1 MVDQGIN
8 FAIWISMRDISTQ
21 DGCPSMDKLAE
32 KILHEFDIDTSEM
45 KDNIQSH
52 LSRNLSMISTSG
64 KKALL
69 IFDNADSLIS
79 DNDVFSQLRLILANK
94 KLKGDIKAVF
104 TSRTN
109 ITTDDDDFHKIELR
123 CLSPDECKHYLNLSL
138 KSDTLIERETLIDK
152 IAGLSHGLPLAL
164 KILVSEMNESEN
176 KECLLDYL
184 KDVEQ
189 DPAQTVNENEEVQ
202 MFRLFEASFTNM
214 DTGQLNLMKLLA
226 VFPSSFSYEYMD
238 KLSKCVKFK
247 ARFIQK
253 LRKKGL
259 VERQEPCFLIHPYL
273 CEFVRQEKW
282 LSGDKELYER
292 AYEEVFL
299 TSLFELGKRSLEKD
313 AYPESRSEFVNER
326 NNFLHLMAS
335 IREKI
340 SQKRGGTES
349 LSFLKGILDRQ
360 TSEYVSVMI
369 FVLGLVHPATL
380 IDFYE
385 DCERLVTFEMKPNI
399 WSIRHELMMKC
410 YDEELTKP
418 EDYIIFDDCASV
430 LTDSRVIQNKV
441 WQAGKSKK
449 VVDESVKNALLK
461 EVQELEKRA
470 KGMKCPKMQAYFGR
484 KVCKDSAMFYKGKNE
499 YKKAK
504 KAYEN
509 ALAICEN
516 VFGTSWQTFDC
527 YQQLAMFYSGG
538 KNTKKAL
545 QNFNKAE
552 ELAEKMEIRNDR
564 QYNAHLLNKGRFL
577 VSTGKPE
584 NINEGMGLLQN
595 HLELL
600 NIESDSNYWAMTVK
614 CLATVDPVYYDK
626 VIPYLCTLKCP
637 RKQLLEL
644 VTIKFEFEITQVEND
659 FDEEMMKP
667 KGLAAVNDLK
677 KAVEHVTI
685 ILDYDKVEQSKLQL
699 LEFRSL
705 WWKLLALRTDY
716 VLFLTERADYANRAL
731 AKWEMDD
738 ADDVK
743 RERYR
748 LEEIIKESK
757 DVDPNQEE
765 MLRREIQEAGRSEEP
780 KKRYITLLQG
790 IEEHQVL
797 WTGFVRFLGKNDSSY
812 YELIL
817 PYLQNRE
824 ILSESLLK
832 LVADVFESRIDSVKF
847 KTDEVVVKQISSKAI
862 EDLKS
867 AIEYVTSIEQRV
879 NNGDENN
886 NNNNNYN
893 KLVPYLF
900 LWNKLLA
907 IETDH
912 CLTNSERCPF
922 ATEAL
927 RIATTATNIK
937 LDDYARKSLRFLK
950 DWSTKN
956 ITFEQ
961 LQMRQQ
967 LLIANTKALQ
977 GADMQG
983 QLEAKY
989 KNFLHVSKGY
999 PNLQLQLIKY
1009 VLQREMVAQ
1018 ETYPEYLG
1026 ILVDLI
1032 GEERLTSGLDL
1043 QVVIDHLPTT
1053 LQRDNSLQC
1062 QKEGLSLCESLNDC
1076 LKVTRMK
1083 CSAYLQK
1090 KFAFQLLK
1098 IMSVDA
1104 NDNLLD
1110 LQSRLRYANAALK
1123 LDNKFHFT
1131 SKEAD
1136 FAEFRQQMEDIVKN
1150 N

>member
-1 MVDQGIN
+1 MVDKGLN
-8 FAIWISMRDISTQ
+8 FAIWISMRDISIQ

-32 KILHEFDIDTSEM
+32 KILHEFEIDTSEM
-45 KDNIQSH
+45 RDNIQSY

-79 DNDVFSQLRLILANK
+79 DNDVFSQLRQLLANE
-94 KLKGDIKAVF
+94 KLNGDIKAVF

-109 ITTDDDDFHKIELR
+109 ITTDDDDFHKIELS
-123 CLSPDECKHYLNLSL
+123 CLRPDECKRYLDLSL
-138 KSDTLIERETLIDK
+138 KGNTLVERETLIDK
-152 IAGLSHGLPLAL
+152 LACLSQGLPLAL
-164 KILVSEMNESEN
+164 KILASEVNESEDE
-176 KECLLDYL
+176 KCLLDYL

-189 DPAQTVNENEEVQ
+189 DPAQTVNENEEVKI
-202 MFRLFEASFTNM
+202 FRLFEASFGSM
-214 DTGQLNLMKLLA
+214 DEGQLNLMKLLA

-259 VERQEPCFLIHPYL
+259 VERQEPCYLIHPYL

-282 LSGDKELYER
+282 LSADKERYER
-292 AYEEVFL
+292 AYEEVYL
-299 TSLFELGKRSLEKD
+299 TSLFELGNRSLGKD
-313 AYPESRSEFVNER
+313 AYPESRSEFFNER
-326 NNFLHLMAS
+326 HNFLHLMAS
-335 IREKI
+335 IREKN
-340 SQKRGGTES
+340 SQNSGGTES
-349 LSFLKGILDRQ
+349 LSFLHEILDRQ

-380 IDFYE
+380 IDFFE
-385 DCERLVTFEMKPNI
+385 DCERLVTCEMKPNI
-399 WSIRHELMMKC
+399 WSIRHELKMKC

-418 EDYIIFDDCASV
+418 EDYVIFDDCASV
-430 LTDSRVIQNKV
+430 LIDSRMINDKV
-441 WQAGKSKK
+441 WLVGKSNK
-449 VVDESVKNALLK
+449 VVDESAKNVLLK
-461 EVQELEKRA
+461 EVRELEKRA
-470 KGMKCPKMQAYFGR
+470 KDLKCPKMQAYFGR
-484 KVCKDSAMFYKGKNE
+484 KMCKGSAMFYKRKKE
-499 YKKAK
+499 YEKAK
-504 KAYEN
+504 KAYEK
-509 ALAICEN
+509 ALEICEN
-516 VFGTSWQTFDC
+516 VFGISWHTFDC

-538 KNTKKAL
+538 RNTKKAL

-552 ELAEKMEIRNDR
+552 ELAEKMGIKNDR

-614 CLATVDPVYYDK
+614 SLATVDPMYYDW
-626 VIPYLCTLKCP
+626 VIPYLCTLECP

-644 VTIKFEFEITQVEND
+644 VSTTFEFEITQVEKD
-659 FDEEMMKP
+659 FDKEMMRQ

-677 KAVEHVTI
+677 KAVEHVTT
-685 ILDYDKVEQSKLQL
+685 ILDYDKVEQSRLQL
-699 LEFRSL
+699 MEFRSL
-705 WWKLLALRTDY
+705 WWKLLALRTDH
-716 VLFLTERADYANRAL
+716 VLLLSERAEFAQRAL
-731 AKWEMDD
+731 AVWEVDD

-748 LEEIIKESK
+748 LQDIIKESK
-757 DVDPNQEE
+757 DIDPIEE
-765 MLRREIQEAGRSEEP
+765 ELLRREMQEAGRSEEP
-780 KKRYITLLQG
+780 KERYIKLLQD

-812 YELIL
+812 YELVL
-817 PYLQNRE
+817 PYLRSRE

-832 LVADVFESRIDSVKF
+832 LVTDMFEIRIDSVKSQ
-847 KTDEVVVKQISSKAI
+847 TDGVAVKQISLKAI

-867 AIEYVTSIEQRV
+867 AIEYVTSVEQRA

-893 KLVPYLF
+893 NLVPYLF

-922 ATEAL
+922 ARKAL
-927 RIATTATNIK
+927 IIATTTTNIK
-937 LDDYARKSLRFLK
+937 LDDYAMKSLHFLK
-950 DWSTKN
+950 HWSTKD
-956 ITFEQ
+956 TSFEQ

-983 QLEAKY
+983 QLEPKY
-989 KNFLHVSKGY
+989 QQFLNDSKGY
-999 PNLQLQLIKY
+999 PDLQLQLIKY

-1032 GEERLTSGLDL
+1032 REQRLLSGWDL

-1053 LQRDNSLQC
+1053 LQHDNSVDC
-1062 QKEGLSLCESLNDC
+1062 QRKGLSLCERLNDC
-1076 LKVTRMK
+1076 LKDARMK
-1083 CSAYLQK
+1083 CSLYLQK
-1090 KFAFQLLK
+1090 KFGFQLLK
-1098 IMSVDA
+1098 MMSVDA

-1110 LQSRLRYANAALK
+1110 LHSRRRYANAALK
-1123 LDNKFHFT
+1123 LDNKFLFT

-1136 FAEFRQQMEDIVKN
+1136 LAECRQQIENIVKK
-1150 N
+1150 